1 MKMFRII
8 AGKKQTEIAEMLCV
22 ERATVSKWENGKNE
36 PELNMLIKLSDYYK
50 TTLDELV
57 TGDLQQAHSELIK
70 DSVIKSAERIN
81 SAMKTEAV
89 TKTEDD
95 ELFMFPRISPNAST
109 GLNLFVEACK
119 IDFNDNGTNAD
130 EYVKMC
136 HLYMDAFN
144 SGVMDAGINLLRVFS
159 KYHLVLKANGD
170 NNPYAFQRKMEYIIA
185 TLKSIEHPAGEYYEA
200 LSLIYN
206 LMDMGGDEQT
216 AFDRGLVM
224 MYDLAN
230 EGNEYATEWADII
243 DAAETE

>member
-1 MKMFRII
+1 MFRII

-36 PELNMLIKLSDYYK
+36 PELNMLIRLSDYYE

-57 TGDLQQAHSELIK
+57 TGDLQQVHSEQIK
-70 DSVIKSAERIN
+70 GPVIKSVERIN
-81 SAMKTEAV
+81 GAMKTEAI
-89 TKTEDD
+89 TKTENE
-95 ELFMFPRISPNAST
+95 ELFMFPRISPNTSM
-109 GLNLFVEACK
+109 GLGMFVDACK

-159 KYHLVLKANGD
+159 KHHLTLKANGE

-200 LSLIYN
+200 LSLIYD
-206 LMDMGGDEQT
+206 LMDMGVDEQT

-230 EGNEYATEWADII
+230 EGNEYATEWVDII
-243 DAAETE
+243 DAATEAE